1 MKYFIISGTWNNN
14 WIKFG
19 VAFLAFLDGFT
30 QKNPVG
36 YVGICAG
43 VSTLAKAGRIGWVL
57 ISPT

>member
-1 MKYFIISGTWNNN
+1 
-14 WIKFG
+14 